1 LHQDETKT
9 VIYLPDHRS
18 HTEVILPGF
27 VLATPAIT
35 ASALPILLKALCRG
49 IGCHRARTPAAYR
62 CTSAPYND
70 RKGRQQ
76 GARYLRCV
84 WNETF
89 RYI

>member
-35 ASALPILLKALCRG
+35 ASALPCLPTAEG
-49 IGCHRARTPAAYR
+49 TV
-62 CTSAPYND
+62 
-70 RKGRQQ
+70 
-76 GARYLRCV
+76 LRD
-84 WNETF
+84 WLS
-89 RYI
+89 